1 MFWPRKEVKS
11 TKPKMKLKC
20 MLYTPTGEV
29 GSFSISS
36 LILAMMCSAMVEAWS
51 GTWYLAWT
59 YRHCNVKLHSCNLR
73 IITSG
78 VDISTRV
85 FLTYSS
91 PSSPVYSCLLMV
103 ALAAHPWEF
112 LEAQVYHQVLRS
124 LEELFLVNLKH
135 SWVIKTPSFELF
147 PEFYK

>member
-1 MFWPRKEVKS
+1 MEDDLNKNKNKKWNTTSKKMEDEPS
-11 TKPKMKLKC
+11 TK
-20 MLYTPTGEV
+20 
-29 GSFSISS
+29 IN
-36 LILAMMCSAMVEAWS
+36 LIGCDTIVNS
-51 GTWYLAWT
+51 
-59 YRHCNVKLHSCNLR
+59 HSLR